1 MKIVM
6 RRGNTIRAVS
16 FDLKTVLQ
24 KIMCVNV
31 LCFFEIAPT

>member
-6 RRGNTIRAVS
+6 RRGNALRAVS
-16 FDLKTVLQ
+16 VEVKIVVQ